1 MEKVR
6 AAFCVTADQLLINVT
21 EHKAIHAT
29 KIKNPPVLAPTA
41 LEIGFDTHLD
51 KIGLINS
58 QISSMNSLCTKGL
71 PEIIGTVFKVDRD
84 YTEQPD
90 PKIERIHL
98 DIQFTNVEISN
109 PKNVIRDDGYEGPIT
124 PIQAINNNKTYSA
137 SVYIDAKIKAT
148 AYYKDN
154 SIAVRTADVIKKK
167 LCQIPV
173 MVGTVICNTYKKT
186 SEEKIR
192 MHEDP
197 SDPGGYFIIKGI
209 EWVISTVENLI
220 FNQIRVYVN
229 DNEKEAVRLEVI
241 NKPGDTLQNSAQ
253 LIITLTK
260 TGKLY
265 LTIKREKLDKKQIPF
280 FTAFRALGITSDE
293 TVFKNIIF
301 KQTGAIKEKFT
312 TILLKAYE
320 SNYEEFPDAINY
332 CDRVEV
338 IKYIA
343 TCIHKD
349 VFPYI
354 EIDKLEGMQQ
364 AVNFVNNTFN
374 KYFEP
379 HISTEGE
386 HEDKAFYLGML
397 IHYMIGCYIEIYN
410 PTDRDSCR
418 CKRMHAPGITL
429 AKSIKQFF
437 NTSIIQGIYNAFK
450 NTFKAAPFERVNLEN
465 TFNRVTGADFEQQ
478 MAKSITSGNK
488 ANIRVRNGRNVM
500 NRLVSQQHGHKN
512 PLDAVARMRQL
523 TAPNTSNESA
533 KTSERATSMRK
544 VHATYPGYICL
555 IHTPEGEKVGITKQ
569 SAIYMKITDS
579 GNSDILK
586 EFIISCS
593 SHDEQKQDKAISDLN
608 ISFTHKRHLDLE
620 SIIAG
625 DLKLIYV
632 NGDYIG
638 CTNDTYKFANDFRKL
653 RRLGYINPETTIYW
667 DDLTDEVHFWVDAGR
682 MIRPLYIVY
691 NNRDN
696 PELFDHKYHTYKDY
710 RQMTLFTQAHA
721 DAIVAGKLGFDDL
734 VTAGIIEMVSA
745 EESENYILAAT
756 FDILREYW
764 DKETHPFTH
773 LDLPQSQLGIT
784 ALTAPFGNMNQTN
797 RLTFQCNQSKS
808 TCGYFAMNWCYRA
821 DKDTFLQYLCETPLV
836 RTKTAKYMP
845 PNGYNSIVAIMV
857 YSGYN
862 QDDSIVASKAAF
874 ERGAYNG
881 SKFTYEMAIKEDAKQ
896 QFRIPDVTTTADTKA
911 ASYSKLNEGGYVPKG
926 TIVNKN
932 DVIIGMISPL
942 PDNLNSE
949 YKFQDVSIRWA
960 HEEQAIVHN
969 VITGTNEDGKT
980 FIKIAFRKFRSPS
993 IGDKFSSRAGQKGVL
1008 GMILPASY
1016 MPCTEDGIIPT
1027 LIINPHAIPSRM
1039 TIGQLV
1045 ESLIGTYCAIKGTY
1059 TDGTS
1064 FNPSNLDSI
1073 SASLK
1078 EIGYTSM
1085 GCRRMISG
1093 FTGRYIQ
1100 TEIYMGPVYYQR
1112 LQKFVSD
1119 TVYAVGRGRTDVL
1132 TRQPIPGKAKHG
1144 ALRLGEM
1151 EFWVLE
1157 AHGSSAF
1164 LAEKIF
1170 DHSDGFPTYVCKTC
1184 GNYAIVNIHI
1194 KKYECKHCGNM
1205 GCIYEVPSA
1214 WTSKM
1219 LFQELEAMNIGTR
1232 FNLEGYKFEVLDENR
1247 LLFNK
1252 V

>member
-6 AAFCVTADQLLINVT
+6 LAFSVATDQLLSDGAT
-21 EHKAIHAT
+21 SKIHTT
-29 KIKNPPVLAPTA
+29 KIKNPPVLGPTA
-41 LEIGFDTHLD
+41 LEAGFDTLLD
-51 KIGLINS
+51 VIGLINS
-58 QISSMNSLCTKGL
+58 QISSMNTLCTKGL
-71 PEIIGTVFKVDRD
+71 QEIIGTVFKVDRD
-84 YTEQPD
+84 YTELAEE
-90 PKIERIHL
+90 KIERIHL

-137 SVYIDAKIKAT
+137 AVYIDAKIKAT

-154 SIAVRTADVIKKK
+154 TTSTRSADIIKKK

-173 MVGTVICNTYKKT
+173 MVGTVICNTYGKS

-229 DNEKEAVRLEVI
+229 DDDKEAVRLEVI

-265 LTIKREKLDKKQIPF
+265 ITIKRDKLDKKQIPF
-280 FTAFRALGITSDE
+280 YLLPRVLGITRDE
-293 TVFKNIIF
+293 DIFNNIIF
-301 KQTGAIKEKFT
+301 KQTGEIKESIN

-320 SNYEEFPDAINY
+320 ASYDDFPDAVNQR
-332 CDRVEV
+332 DRIEA

-343 TCIHKD
+343 TCINKD

-354 EIDKLEGMQQ
+354 DMTKEDGVRQ
-364 AVNFVNNTFN
+364 AVNFVNNTLN

-386 HEDKAFYLGML
+386 HEDKAFYLCML
-397 IHYMIGCYIEIYN
+397 IHYMIGSYIGIYTG
-410 PTDRDSCR
+410 TDRDSCR

-437 NTSIIQGIYNAFK
+437 NTSIIQGIYTAFK
-450 NTFKAAPFERVNLEN
+450 KTFKDAPFERINLEN
-465 TFNRVTGADFEQQ
+465 TFNRVSGTDFEQQ

-569 SAIYMKITDS
+569 SAIYMKITES

-586 EFIISCS
+586 EFIVNSPTEHKI
-593 SHDEQKQDKAISDLN
+593 DFINKRELDTRTIVESDYSLV
-608 ISFTHKRHLDLE
+608 
-620 SIIAG
+620 
-625 DLKLIYV
+625 YV
-632 NGDYIG
+632 NGDFIG
-638 CTNDTYKFANDFRKL
+638 CTKDSHKFANDFRQL
-653 RRLGYINPETTIYW
+653 RRKGLINSETTIYW

-696 PELFDHKYHTYKDY
+696 PDMFDTKYNNNYKNY
-710 RQMTLFTQAHA
+710 RQMILYNQSHA
-721 DAIVAGKLGFDDL
+721 NAIAAGKLNFNDL
-734 VTAGIIEMVSA
+734 IEGGIIEMVSA

-756 FDILREYW
+756 YDILREYW

-773 LDLPQSQLGIT
+773 LDIPQSQLGIT
-784 ALTAPFGNMNQTN
+784 ALTAPFGNMNQTS

-836 RTKTAKYMP
+836 KTKTAKYMP

-881 SKFTYEMAIKEDAKQ
+881 SKFTYEMAIKEDSKQ
-896 QFRIPDVTTTADTKA
+896 QFRIPDVTITADTKA
-911 ASYSKLNEGGYVPKG
+911 ASYSKLNENGYVPKG
-926 TIVNKN
+926 TIVVKN
-932 DVIIGMISPL
+932 DVIIGMISPM
-942 PDNLNSE
+942 PDNLSSE
-949 YKFQDVSIRWA
+949 YKFQDVSLRWP

-1045 ESLIGTYCAIKGTY
+1045 ESLIGTYCAVKGTY

-1064 FNPSNLDSI
+1064 YNPSNLDSI
-1073 SASLK
+1073 IASLK
-1078 EIGYTSM
+1078 EIGYTGM
-1085 GCRRMISG
+1085 GYRRMISG
-1093 FTGRYIQ
+1093 FTGKYIK
-1100 TEIYMGPVYYQR
+1100 TLIFIGPVYYQR

-1119 TVYAVGRGRTDVL
+1119 TVYAVGRGRTDIL

-1144 ALRLGEM
+1144 ALKLGEM

-1157 AHGSSAF
+1157 AHGSSSF

-1184 GNYAIVNIHI
+1184 GNYAIVNLHM
-1194 KKYECKHCGNM
+1194 KKFECKQCGNM
-1205 GCIYEVPSA
+1205 GSIYEVPSA

-1219 LFQELEAMNIGTR
+1219 LFQQLEAMNIGTC
-1232 FNLEGYKFEVLDENR
+1232 FNLEGYKFEVIDEDR
-1247 LLFNK
+1247 LLFQK
-1252 V
+1252 

>member
-6 AAFCVTADQLLINVT
+6 AAFCNAADRLFSLPGESSKAPHVRNV
-21 EHKAIHAT
+21 
-29 KIKNPPVLAPTA
+29 KIKNPPVLKPNA
-41 LEIGFDTHLD
+41 LEAGFDTHLD
-51 KIGLINS
+51 EVGLINS
-58 QISSMNSLCTKGL
+58 QIASMNSLCTKGL
-71 PEIIGTVFKVDRD
+71 QEIIGTVFKVDRD

-90 PKIERIHL
+90 EKIERIHL

-124 PIQAINNNKTYSA
+124 PIQAITNNKTYSA

-154 SIAVRTADVIKKK
+154 STAVRTAEITGKK

-260 TGKLY
+260 QGKLY
-265 LTIKREKLDKKQIPF
+265 ATIKREKLDKKQIPF
-280 FTAFRALGITSDE
+280 YLIFRALGTTRDADI
-293 TVFKNIIF
+293 FNNIII
-301 KQTGAIKEKFT
+301 KQTDEIKEKYL

-320 SNYEEFPDAINY
+320 MNYDDFPDAVN
-332 CDRVEV
+332 CRDRVEV
-338 IKYIA
+338 HQFIA
-343 TCIHKD
+343 RHINKD
-349 VFPYI
+349 VIPYI
-354 EIDKLEGMQQ
+354 DMTKEEGLKQGVQ
-364 AVNFVNNTFN
+364 FVTNTLN

-379 HISTEGE
+379 HISTTAD
-386 HEDKAFYLGML
+386 HSDKSFYFGML
-397 IHYMIGCYIEIYN
+397 IHYMLGTYIGIYS

-437 NTSIIQGIYNAFK
+437 NTSIIQGIYSQFR
-450 NTFKAAPFERVNLEN
+450 NTFKAAPFDRVNLEN
-465 TFNRVTGADFEQQ
+465 TFNRITGADFEQQ

-488 ANIRVRNGRNVM
+488 ASIRVKGGGNVM

-569 SAIYMKITDS
+569 SAIYMKITDA

-586 EFIISCS
+586 EFIMSAVPDVTEEKKI
-593 SHDEQKQDKAISDLN
+593 KDLD
-608 ISFTHKRHLDLE
+608 ISFIPKRILDVE
-620 SIIAG
+620 AIAAQN
-625 DLKLIYV
+625 LALVYV

-638 CTNDTYKFANDFRKL
+638 CTKDSHKFANDFRKL
-653 RRLGYINPETTIYW
+653 RRAGFLNPETTIYW

-696 PELFDHKYHTYKDY
+696 PEMFEHKYHTYKDY
-710 RQMTLFTQAHA
+710 RQMIAYNQAHA
-721 DAIVAGKLGFDDL
+721 NAIKSGALNFNDL
-734 VTAGIIEMVSA
+734 VSAGLIEMVSA

-756 FDILREYW
+756 YDILKEFW

-773 LDLPQSQLGIT
+773 LDIPQSQLGIT
-784 ALTAPFGNMNQTN
+784 ALTAPFGNMNQTS

-845 PNGYNSIVAIMV
+845 PNGYNSIVAIMI

-881 SKFTYEMAIKEDAKQ
+881 SKFTYEMAIKEDPKQ

-911 ASYSKLNEGGYVPKG
+911 ASYSKLNEQGYVPKG
-926 TIVNKN
+926 TLVNKN
-932 DVIIGMISPL
+932 DVIIGMITPL

-969 VITGTNEDGKT
+969 VITGTNEDGKS
-980 FIKIAFRKFRSPS
+980 FIKIAFRKFRSPC

-1016 MPCTEDGIIPT
+1016 MPCTEDGIVPT

-1064 FNPSNLDSI
+1064 YNPSNLDSI
-1073 SASLK
+1073 IASLK
-1078 EIGYTSM
+1078 EIGYTGM
-1085 GCRRMISG
+1085 GYRRMISG
-1093 FTGRYIQ
+1093 FTGKYIQ
-1100 TEIYMGPVYYQR
+1100 TLIFMGPVYYQR

-1119 TVYAVGRGRTDVL
+1119 TVYAVGRGRTDIF

-1144 ALRLGEM
+1144 ALKLGEM

-1157 AHGSSAF
+1157 SHGSSAF

-1170 DHSDGFPTYVCKTC
+1170 DHSDGFPTYICKTC
-1184 GNYAIVNIHI
+1184 GNYAIVNVHI
-1194 KKYECKHCGNM
+1194 KKYECKHCGNN

-1214 WTSKM
+1214 WTSKN

-1232 FNLEGYKFEVLDENR
+1232 FNLEGYKFEVIDENR
-1247 LLFNK
+1247 MLFHK
-1252 V
+1252 